1 MHTTSVSLLE
11 RLRQPSNHQAW
22 SRFVRLYSPLLHYW
36 AERTGFGTGEADDLV
51 QEVFTHLAREMP
63 KFEYD
68 PARTFRGWLRTV
80 AINKWNEVRRRRQID
95 ARRMSDLD
103 VNDDGSQDPAELLAT
118 EEFQR
123 LLFQRAM
130 EVMQTDFPG
139 NTWLAC
145 KKVVMD
151 GQTAAQVA
159 AELGMTVGAVHAA
172 RFRVLARLRQELAG
186 MLE

>member
-1 MHTTSVSLLE
+1 MNTTPVSLLE
-11 RLRQPSNHQAW
+11 RLRQPANRVAW
-22 SRFVRLYSPLLHYW
+22 ERFVDIDTPVLHYG
-36 AERTGFGTGEADDLV
+36 ATRTGVGVGEADDLV
-51 QEVFTHLAREMP
+51 QVVFLHLVKEMP

-68 PARTFRGWLRTV
+68 PARRFRGWLRTV
-80 AINKWNEVRRRRQID
+80 AENKWKEIRRRRQVD
-95 ARRMSDLD
+95 AKAMSDLD
-103 VNDDGSQDPAELLAT
+103 VADDGCQDPAESVAV

-130 EVMQTDFPG
+130 EVMQADFPG

-151 GQTAAQVA
+151 GQAAAEVA

-186 MLE
+186 MDD

>member
-1 MHTTSVSLLE
+1 M
-11 RLRQPSNHQAW
+11 
-22 SRFVRLYSPLLHYW
+22 
-36 AERTGFGTGEADDLV
+36 
-51 QEVFTHLAREMP
+51 QEVFAHLVKEMP
-63 KFEYD
+63 HFEYD
-68 PARTFRGWLRTV
+68 QGKTFRGWLRTV
-80 AINKWNEVRRRRQID
+80 ARNKWNEVRRRRTVD
-95 ARRMSDLD
+95 AQGMSHVDIA
-103 VNDDGSQDPAELLAT
+103 DDESQNPAELFAT

-145 KKVVMD
+145 KKVIMD
-151 GQTAAQVA
+151 GESATGVA

-186 MLE
+186 MVD

>member
-11 RLRQPSNHQAW
+11 RLRQPPNHEAW
-22 SRFVRLYSPLLHYW
+22 KRFVHLYSPLLGYW
-36 AERTGFGTGEADDLV
+36 AERTGFATSEVEDLV
-51 QEVFTHLAREMP
+51 QEVFTHLAKEMP

-68 PARTFRGWLRTV
+68 PDKTFRGWLRTV
-80 AINKWNEVRRRRQID
+80 AINKWNEIRRRRQID
-95 ARRMSDLD
+95 ADGVSHLD
-103 VNDDGSQDPAELLAT
+103 VDDAGSQDPAKLLAT
-118 EEFQR
+118 DEFQR

-145 KKVVMD
+145 KKVIMD
-151 GQTAAQVA
+151 GQAAAEVA
-159 AELGMTVGAVHAA
+159 AELDMTVGAVHAA

-186 MLE
+186 MLD